1 MNPAAGDEQLIAQAR
16 RLSLDA
22 PHRSSSPTPAGGH
35 GDERVRAGNPA
46 GGNDSNGAAAAGVA
60 AGARPPTL
68 EHNTEAHGV
77 NQGCSPSRH
86 PSPPPPATVDDES
99 HNLEGL
105 PAEILFRILEFLDV
119 SDLLATSRVGA

>member
-1 MNPAAGDEQLIAQAR
+1 MNPAGDEQLIAQAR

-22 PHRSSSPTPAGGH
+22 PGRSSSPTPAVGH
-35 GDERVRAGNPA
+35 GDERVRVV
-46 GGNDSNGAAAAGVA
+46 DGAAAVGVA
-60 AGARPPTL
+60 ADARPPTL
-68 EHNTEAHGV
+68 EHNIEADGV
-77 NQGCSPSRH
+77 DQGCSPPRD
-86 PSPPPPATVDDES
+86 PSPPPTVDDES